1 DPTTAGDFLVRF
13 GNEELEG
20 VSKASLIPSRIMP
33 LVCWIRKEV
42 ATIDSDS
49 SIHEVYGK
57 KKEGADYAYDHT
69 YSKSKKTVTP
79 VQ

>member
-1 DPTTAGDFLVRF
+1 
-13 GNEELEG
+13 
-20 VSKASLIPSRIMP
+20 MP
-33 LVCWIRKEV
+33 LVCWIKKEKRWPPSEKRKEV
-42 ATIDSDS
+42 ATIGSDS